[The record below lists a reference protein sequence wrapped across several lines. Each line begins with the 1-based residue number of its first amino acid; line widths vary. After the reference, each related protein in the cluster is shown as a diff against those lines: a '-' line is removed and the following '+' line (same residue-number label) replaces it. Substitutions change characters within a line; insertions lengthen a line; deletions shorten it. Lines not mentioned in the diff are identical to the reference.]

1 VTVTIKSLRGLL
13 CLRRLGVAAAAVF
26 LLSALPL
33 PGGLSLSAAKDES
46 SFKEGEI
53 KAAFVYNFAKFVE
66 WPSGAFKDVQSP
78 FTICVL
84 GKHPFGNALDS
95 LGQKSV
101 GNRKID
107 VRFVQDPSDIE
118 KCHIL
123 FISASERNSLP
134 QILKQAKN
142 DRTLTVSDMKGF
154 SEAGGIITLVS
165 TGEKMV
171 FEVNLTAASQ
181 TSLKISSKLLQL
193 GKVVK

>member
-1 VTVTIKSLRGLL
+1 VTVNTKSLRGLL

-46 SFKEGEI
+46 SYKEGEI

-66 WPSGAFKDVQSP
+66 WPADSFRDNRSSLS
-78 FTICVL
+78 ICVL
-84 GKHPFGNALDS
+84 GKHPFGNALDN
-95 LGQKSV
+95 LGQKTV

-123 FISASERNSLP
+123 FISSSEKNSLS
-134 QILKQAKN
+134 QILKQVKN

-165 TGEKMV
+165 AGEKMT
-171 FEVNLTAASQ
+171 FEVNLAVANQ

-193 GKVVK
+193 GKVVR